1 MGRNMDIVKEYKHQ
15 DAVERKNLDIVKEY
29 KTINIKIER
38 KNIDIVK
45 DINIRIERKNI
56 DIVKEYKHQDREK
69 EQRYWEAI

>member
-45 DINIRIERKNI
+45 
-56 DIVKEYKHQDREK
+56 EYKHQDREK
-69 EQRYWEAI
+69 EHRYCEGI